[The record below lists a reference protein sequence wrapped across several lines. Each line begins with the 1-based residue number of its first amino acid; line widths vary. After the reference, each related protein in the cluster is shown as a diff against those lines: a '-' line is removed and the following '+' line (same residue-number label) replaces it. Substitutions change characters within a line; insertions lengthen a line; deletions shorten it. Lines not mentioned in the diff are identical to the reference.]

1 MSKTKAEY
9 LSIIDDIEAIR
20 SLNNKNWMDLLRLS
34 FELDPPAAAEIVAK
48 IYEHDSEIS
57 ALARKLTE

>member
-1 MSKTKAEY
+1 VRKTKEEY
-9 LSIIDDIEAIR
+9 LAIIDDIEAIR

-57 ALARKLTE
+57 SLARKLTE